1 MVVDRLATVS
11 QRFLST
17 RSFELIVAP
26 AVADLEYEERG
37 LTAGG
42 LLAIGRAVIGAVV
55 DDITNDPG
63 QAAFFFGLALI
74 PAFYYAFLF
83 LLCLQVRVT
92 FDSTMVGLGAVVVLL
107 SMSPAIACYWPEP
120 LPKRVSR
127 ETP

>member
-1 MVVDRLATVS
+1 MLVDRIARTS
-11 QRFLST
+11 ERFLST

-83 LLCLQVRVT
+83 LLCIPMRVT
-92 FDSTMVGLGAVVVLL
+92 LDATTLALAGIVVLL
-107 SMSPAIACYWPEP
+107 SVSPAIACYWPEP
-120 LPKRVSR
+120 LPKRASR